1 MRKWFKYFR
10 NPGTNKIAGK
20 PKDKTFDE
28 HSQAMGGYQPD
39 DSYNSK
45 EEFFN
50 KHLKGLHAERFANYD
65 KFLRKHLKK
74 ADKIL
79 SVASGRC
86 VNELYLLNDGYKN
99 ITCSDLGIF
108 PACSATKTL
117 FPDFRFMT
125 LNILDA
131 SAPQKYDGII
141 ALSLI
146 YLFGEQEFDAF
157 LGNVADSLEEKGSFI
172 LDSAGA
178 PDNFFSF
185 IIHDI
190 ILKIEVYFT
199 GFLDFLRS
207 SGKKKLGVTVQD
219 FGFRRTDKD
228 IIEASRKAGL
238 ELFDKEDYG
247 FLNEF
252 RRSKTFRRLVKPGSS
267 IENMFAKIGR
277 RIPYTRMFCFK
288 KVKEQSV

>member
-10 NPGTNKIAGK
+10 NLGTNKITGI
-20 PKDKTFDE
+20 PKDKTFNE
-28 HSQAMGGYQPD
+28 HSQAMGGYKPD
-39 DSYNSK
+39 DSYGSR
-45 EEFFN
+45 EDFFN
-50 KHLKGLHAERFANYD
+50 KHLNGLHAERFANYD

-74 ADKIL
+74 EDRIL

-99 ITCSDLGIF
+99 ITCSDLEMF

-117 FPDFRFMT
+117 FPDFRFT
-125 LNILDA
+125 ALNILDA
-131 SAPQKYDGII
+131 PAPQKYDSII

-146 YLFGEQEFDAF
+146 YLFDEQEFNAF
-157 LGNVADSLEEKGSFI
+157 LSNIADSLEEEGAFI

-178 PDNFFSF
+178 PDNFLSF

-190 ILKIEVYFT
+190 ILKIEVYFI

-207 SGKKKLGVTVQD
+207 SGKRKLGVTVQD

-238 ELFDKEDYG
+238 KLFNKEDYG
-247 FLNEF
+247 FLNDF
-252 RRSKTFRRLVKPGSS
+252 RRSRTFRRLVKPGSF
-267 IENMFAKIGR
+267 IENTFAKMGK
-277 RIPYTRMFCFK
+277 RIPYARMFYFR
-288 KVKEQSV
+288 KVKEQTV